1 MTKLGVS
8 NSDFS
13 NLNLGSVE
21 IDTESF
27 SFSPVDK
34 TQSFEQNSEVSFE
47 EMDVSSDLSSSSEKN
62 EIVKKLSILLNEC
75 QIEISD
81 LYSKRDTLN
90 KQLQQTKDI
99 YSKTEIG
106 KKINDINKKIIDIK
120 NKYEDKVKYL
130 LLIESINEKIQEVE
144 NDNKELLNK
153 QSNTLDIY
161 SKTEIGKVINSNNE
175 KIKEY
180 QMIINIYSELENDT
194 TNGTELLDLLKS
206 KYNKYLE
213 SNDSYKAETYFY
225 LYYAELEEQLKNST
239 GSKLEK
245 LQNEYNE
252 NFNIENIYEQYVNCK
267 IKIHDEEGSLEDL
280 NEELKQIEFKASLLG
295 YDIAEAYKQQ
305 KEYEA
310 EQKRIESERIQAEY
324 ERQKKLDEENKN
336 PFLFLWHMYEDSD
349 LYKNSYKMGGR
360 IWEHQMD
367 IAQSKDINEFL
378 QKTNEAYVDIKNTT
392 LATISQIPIKA
403 WVGIEKAAEGI
414 VDGCTIIGS
423 GVISLGTF
431 AVEYINGGMAKTDG
445 FKFTEELIKNTQEF
459 VGKDWIGNAEKWFYS
474 TDLGKAIDETALIQ
488 HNSAEAQFISGIGEA
503 TFNIMTGGALAGATG
518 LSAKTAMIATSGI
531 KGMGIGYQN
540 ATIDGADAQSAALYG
555 TASGSWEML
564 QWAVGAQINTYAAN
578 GFKAAGTNTA
588 KVLGTLALS
597 TSLDSIDAGVEG
609 FVQPALQMIYKDS
622 DYLTLF
628 EQNGGFQSVIKQA
641 AIGGVMSL
649 ATSIGDAE
657 KSFKTAKEIDV
668 QVDKKTLT
676 ETLRDKLD
684 LSGLKQEDFVL
695 DKKGNR
701 IIPNYEK
708 PQVNLQERIRNLAKA
723 IVGELELSGGM
734 LGLFLAPEL
743 SPICL
748 PAMLDGGIRFSDVI
762 TNNSIKDSL
771 FIVNKNHKSNIWGYT
786 DRISQTAK
794 LKDALTLSLTNDK
807 IGAFSI
813 QGMNMFTQLQK
824 SRNGIDITYSTH
836 SQPQTAAFLKMLE
849 KEGYIKDLVRAD
861 GGKQSLAFEKL
872 MFGNTDNLFKKEQ
885 MYEMSFKLTDKK
897 FDINAMNE
905 IIAKRHID
913 TSNYTLKTIMQNG
926 EKLQIFVPNTSKIF
940 KEATGAQ
947 LEKIKSLI
955 NNLYDNI
962 KNKKEITN
970 NSMNTNDFFDKS
982 DLSGLKQTDF
992 NIEKTAI
999 DLKTE
1004 ILSTID
1010 NNMSTIEKARKLYIE
1025 LNKRVN
1031 YDMNITG
1038 TNEQVFREYYNKVNN
1053 FEDLVK
1059 RNNRLV
1065 CKGWAQLYYELLI
1078 DSGFDPN
1085 KVKIIETA
1093 KQEHAWVQIEL
1104 DDGKIM
1110 ICDATETQRG
1120 GFDISNSKFGKKL
1133 YGQCIFP
1140 KELDGRRLSKINEEI
1155 IDLKFK
1161 NEEIGRIDEQYNLTK
1176 DSNLDIT
1183 ITLDITEQLEITE
1196 KLPDLETEN
1205 SSIKEISTD
1214 SINVYNYSE
1223 LISKKSELMN
1233 DILVKINKEMSD
1245 LDKSRIIYKELEQRL
1260 NFDTPID
1267 TRVWS
1272 ELYAEL
1278 LINSG
1283 IDTKNIKTVV
1293 SPTDDHMWVELTLD
1307 SKYVLKTDI
1316 TVKSSDNQVL
1326 NLTPNDGQLITY
1338 YNNRSIL
1345 EELELKQK
1353 ISSSTSL
1360 FQEIDNN
1367 IGYRLDMYLE
1377 DVLSLSTKNKLE
1389 AIYNELNG
1397 NDIKINLINQDFPK
1411 NFDGLDFYYYIK
1423 NVTDAL
1429 SPHLLDLPIN
1439 NLEIEPLAWTI
1450 QDGKYIAY
1458 SKSIGK
1464 QVFDNYQT
1472 LTEYLKEIGAH
1483 EHRK

>member
-267 IKIHDEEGSLEDL
+267 IKIHDEEGSLEQL

-392 LATISQIPIKA
+392 LATVSQIPIKA

-474 TDLGKAIDETALIQ
+474 TDLGKSIDETALIQ

-578 GFKAAGTNTA
+578 GFKTAGTNTA

-628 EQNGGFQSVIKQA
+628 EQNGGFQNVIKQA

-668 QVDKKTLT
+668 QVDKKPLT
-676 ETLRDKLD
+676 ERLRDKLD
-684 LSGLKQEDFVL
+684 LSGLKQENFIL

-723 IVGELELSGGM
+723 TVGELELSGGM

-836 SQPQTAAFLKMLE
+836 SQGQTAAFLKMLE
-849 KEGYIKDLVRAD
+849 KEGYIKDFVRAD

-872 MFGNTDNLFKKEQ
+872 LFGNTDNLFKKEQ

-913 TSNYTLKTIMQNG
+913 TSNYTLKTITQNG
-926 EKLQIFVPNTSKIF
+926 EQLQIFVPNTSKIF
-940 KEATGAQ
+940 KEATGAIK
-947 LEKIKSLI
+947 EKFLSYIKKENIKPDLMSTNSFLDKIAFVQKKSKEQINANSSNKSLVEHISKERQNQLIKAI
-955 NNLYDNI
+955 NDGIKLNGEVTMTFKTTKDITSYVIDNVIDLAKLKVRILGGLGDDFGNLKTKYQESRYLDRITYTGYEFRSII
-962 KNKKEITN
+962 KKMESLELRIDRNLPTIKKANQIYEMIGTEYPFASLSDEHRITASLRGMTSQ
-970 NSMNTNDFFDKS
+970 NSMGRPGF
-982 DLSGLKQTDF
+982 
-992 NIEKTAI
+992 
-999 DLKTE
+999 
-1004 ILSTID
+1004 
-1010 NNMSTIEKARKLYIE
+1010 
-1025 LNKRVN
+1025 
-1031 YDMNITG
+1031 
-1038 TNEQVFREYYNKVNN
+1038 
-1053 FEDLVK
+1053 
-1059 RNNRLV
+1059 V
-1065 CKGWAQLYYELLI
+1065 CAGYAQ
-1078 DSGFDPN
+1078 
-1085 KVKIIETA
+1085 
-1093 KQEHAWVQIEL
+1093 
-1104 DDGKIM
+1104 
-1110 ICDATETQRG
+1110 
-1120 GFDISNSKFGKKL
+1120 
-1133 YGQCIFP
+1133 
-1140 KELDGRRLSKINEEI
+1140 
-1155 IDLKFK
+1155 
-1161 NEEIGRIDEQYNLTK
+1161 
-1176 DSNLDIT
+1176 
-1183 ITLDITEQLEITE
+1183 
-1196 KLPDLETEN
+1196 
-1205 SSIKEISTD
+1205 
-1214 SINVYNYSE
+1214 
-1223 LISKKSELMN
+1223 
-1233 DILVKINKEMSD
+1233 
-1245 LDKSRIIYKELEQRL
+1245 IYKELCDRL
-1260 NFDTPID
+1260 DIKCEYIRGIGIGDGRSERHAWNVVID
-1267 TRVWS
+1267 DDGSIVPVDCSWKACTNREWFGAS
-1272 ELYAEL
+1272 DEFYNRHKADPDEKYR
-1278 LINSG
+1278 
-1283 IDTKNIKTVV
+1283 DY
-1293 SPTDDHMWVELTLD
+1293 SPKQEN
-1307 SKYVLKTDI
+1307 KK
-1316 TVKSSDNQVL
+1316 
-1326 NLTPNDGQLITY
+1326 PNV
-1338 YNNRSIL
+1338 
-1345 EELELKQK
+1345 K
-1353 ISSSTSL
+1353 ISSKTIELDQNLINIENVIQTMDAKFGNGCGIDALQKFVNSHNYNIITR
-1360 FQEIDNN
+1360 DNN
-1367 IGYRLDMYLE
+1367 ARSLLQSIPFDEVVEYLK
-1377 DVLSLSTKNKLE
+1377 SNNKSIEIKDTMNYIMSALKE
-1389 AIYNELNG
+1389 RYGETIASSNFNG
-1397 NDIKINLINQDFPK
+1397 FLKTGNINLITSYKNARDFAQK
-1411 NFDGLDFYYYIK
+1411 
-1423 NVTDAL
+1423 L
-1429 SPHLLDLPIN
+1429 SPYDI
-1439 NLEIEPLAWTI
+1439 
-1450 QDGKYIAY
+1450 KYYVNKI
-1458 SKSIGK
+1458 K
-1464 QVFDNYQT
+1464 
-1472 LTEYLKEIGAH
+1472 
-1483 EHRK
+1483 